1 MNMGFKVLMQIHRCE
16 WNSHTLS
23 YLLDEGCKYDY
34 GTYVVY
40 IDHKL
45 AVPVTRYQAKVKRR
59 TVRSGI
65 SGGSRPEN
73 VNPKAWQRWALQPII
88 LDNFS

>member
-65 SGGSRPEN
+65 GGES
-73 VNPKAWQRWALQPII
+73 KI
-88 LDNFS
+88 S